1 MASTK
6 AKPSRPVVKADTT
19 FKSPLIPELSK
30 DKSQIILGLL
40 NSLLEPVG
48 RHRAVHTVKSSG
60 KNSKKRKRTSEKTS
74 SPAAEE
80 RPLEPE
86 ILRHLTVG
94 LNSTSRHL
102 ENEAASSKPGALPTT
117 DKETQQLDEQVVAKH
132 LAVVFLPKPKDNLVY
147 AHLPL
152 LCYTASYAQKNK
164 AQCTRLVLL
173 DPSCERT
180 IAAAMGLPRAGVIG
194 VFDNAPGAAPLLE
207 YVRDN
212 VDPVE
217 VLWLNKALSGQ
228 WMGINVETHVPGQV

>member
-6 AKPSRPVVKADTT
+6 AKPGRPVIKADTT

-30 DKSQIILGLL
+30 DKSEIVLGLL
-40 NSLLEPVG
+40 NNLLEPIG

-60 KNSKKRKRTSEKTS
+60 ENSKKRKRKRTPEERPS
-74 SPAAEE
+74 SAAEQ

-86 ILRHLTVG
+86 ILKHLTVG
-94 LNSTSRHL
+94 LNTTSRHL
-102 ENEAASSKPGALPTT
+102 ENEAALSKPGALLTA
-117 DKETQQLDEQVVAKH
+117 DKETKAEQVIAKH
-132 LAVVFLPKPKDNLVY
+132 LAVVFLLKPKDNLVY

-152 LCYTASYAQKNK
+152 LCYTASCAQKNK

-180 IAAAMGLPRAGVIG
+180 FATAMGLPRAGVIG

-217 VLWLNKALSGQ
+217 VPWLDKALSGH